1 MDPGQTNQQ
10 CSSEDIT
17 GRSLGSQKAQN
28 GHSGQAEE
36 ILSQR
41 KCGLPTGQV
50 CGLINAGE

>member
-41 KCGLPTGQV
+41 KCGLPTGHI
-50 CGLINAGE
+50 C